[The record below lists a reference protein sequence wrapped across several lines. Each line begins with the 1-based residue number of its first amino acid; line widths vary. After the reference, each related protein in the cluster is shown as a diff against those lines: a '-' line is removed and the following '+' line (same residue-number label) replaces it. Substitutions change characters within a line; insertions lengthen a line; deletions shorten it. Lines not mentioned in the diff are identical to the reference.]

1 MFPFESMFMEVVR
14 TPGESHE
21 SNSVG
26 FGVVGLTR
34 SHSRFLASA
43 SGSGSESSGM
53 VVVPFVELDE
63 GVTVFSELHAET
75 SRQLVKA
82 TRVNFF
88 RVMYV
93 NGPLLFERHLG
104 G

>member
-1 MFPFESMFMEVVR
+1 MFMEVVR

-63 GVTVFSELHAET
+63 GVTVFFELHADR
-75 SRQLVKA
+75 SKQLTKV
-82 TRVNFF
+82 TRDNFF
-88 RVMYV
+88 KVTFFTE
-93 NGPLLFERHLG
+93 PLLFK
-104 G
+104 